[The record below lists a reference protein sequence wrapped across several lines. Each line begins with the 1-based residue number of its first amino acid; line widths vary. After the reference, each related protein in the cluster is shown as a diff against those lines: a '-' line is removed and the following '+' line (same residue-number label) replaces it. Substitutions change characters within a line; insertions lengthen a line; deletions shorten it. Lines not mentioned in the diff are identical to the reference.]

1 MTEISDWDR
10 LSPEII
16 EIIFESCIVKEKS
29 FWPVINRLSQVSYG
43 WKNFVD
49 NSRLKT
55 HLILDEE
62 KILRKVEYT
71 LPTVCPNLSDGPAY
85 YQSLTNTYL
94 LKYVS
99 AILYDTVCI

>member
-1 MTEISDWDR
+1 
-10 LSPEII
+10 
-16 EIIFESCIVKEKS
+16 
-29 FWPVINRLSQVSYG
+29 
-43 WKNFVD
+43 VD

-85 YQSLTNTYL
+85 
-94 LKYVS
+94 
-99 AILYDTVCI
+99 